1 MSSQYAL
8 RKELGQTT
16 LNKFSG
22 IIGNFQVK
30 QLKDITDQSFTT
42 IAFQADVNAYFGTIF
57 YDIQEEVKILFE
69 DGVYE
74 TLDEL
79 IGVCDDNE
87 CNVLCFVMKIYKLM
101 KKNISIN
108 EDLKSGTEFNLLKDM
123 IKLGIKN
130 QVDNMHIINEITSGM
145 ITFCL
150 WIVSLA
156 FLRLEIGIEK
166 KTKLS
171 LTMKMLKEIIPIVIT
186 TINMFDP
193 ELSQL
198 YKTVSDNISGTM
210 STKPAPKPRKPKV

>member
-22 IIGNFQVK
+22 IIGNFQTK
-30 QLKDITDQSFTT
+30 QLSSITTNSFTT

-57 YDIQEEVKILFE
+57 YDIQEEIKLVFE

-74 TLDEL
+74 TVDNL
-79 IGVCDDNE
+79 IEACVDNE
-87 CNVLCFVMKIYKLM
+87 CNELCFILKIYKRV

-108 EDLKSGTEFNLLKDM
+108 EDLKSGTEFNLLKDV

-130 QVDNMHIINEITSGM
+130 QVDNMHIINEITSSI

-150 WIVSLA
+150 WVISLA
-156 FLRLEIGIEK
+156 FSRLKIGIEK

-171 LTMKMLKEIIPIVIT
+171 LTMKMLMEIIPIVIM
-186 TINMFDP
+186 TINMFDE
-193 ELSQL
+193 ELSTF
-198 YKTVSDNISGTM
+198 YTTISDSVAETM
-210 STKPAPKPRKPKV
+210 ASKPAPKPRKPKA